1 MGKFAIIKKANFL
14 VIKIMLNKLKSFIVR
29 SSDVKL
35 LGVSASLGLLLVGF
49 LYVGQLVRGDV
60 VNLSVTV
67 GTSLTFSTASNQ
79 FAALTPGTFIFSTT
93 TLYLTTNDIAGWN
106 VTLSKNAPT
115 STMTL
120 NTDGITAIPDQI
132 EWVPGA
138 ATSTTGNAVIRTA
151 LNSSGN
157 VLAFRV
163 MTASSSNGAPFY
175 APTWWGTTDV
185 DGTAKWAGFASNTIQ
200 RMIGNAGAN
209 SYSASVHI
217 NTVQYYINVPA
228 SQPTGTYTGNL
239 TYTAVGN

>member
-1 MGKFAIIKKANFL
+1 MNKIKNF
-14 VIKIMLNKLKSFIVR
+14 ISR
-29 SSDVKL
+29 SSDLKL
-35 LGVSASLGLLLVGF
+35 LGVSASLGLLVVGF
-49 LYVGQLVRGDV
+49 LYAGQLVRGDT

-67 GTSLTFSTASNQ
+67 ATSLTFSTASNQ
-79 FAALTPGTFIFSTT
+79 FPTLTPGSYVFGTS
-93 TLYLTTNDIAGWN
+93 TLYVTTNDSLGWN

-120 NTDGITAIPDQI
+120 STDGITAIPDQA
-132 EWVPGA
+132 EWIPGA
-138 ATSTTGNAVIRTA
+138 ATSTTGNAVIRTS
-151 LNSSGN
+151 LGNTGN

-163 MTASSSNGAPFY
+163 MTASSSNGAAFY
-175 APTWWGTTDV
+175 APTWWGTSDA
-185 DGTAKWAGFASNTIQ
+185 DGTAKWAGFASNTVQ
-200 RMIGNAGAN
+200 RLIGNAGAN